1 MAKKAKRTMI
11 CSAITL
17 AIFLILATLACVTR
31 SPAESIRNYQ
41 NLTETAGV
49 CPSTDDY
56 LVLTNENIEIAG
68 EITSTISYSD
78 RRVTVTSSGGT
89 WTSGQ
94 LLNGP
99 VRFTTNIALQDG
111 RQFNVLFEGVI
122 CEDSILYML
131 PPDITPLSNGKPE
144 SQDIIF
150 PDPCTLSYV
159 TCPGGD

>member
-1 MAKKAKRTMI
+1 MAKASTMI
-11 CSAITL
+11 RST
-17 AIFLILATLACVTR
+17 IFLVLATLACVTGT
-31 SPAESIRNYQ
+31 SAEAIRNYQ

-49 CPSTDDY
+49 CPSTDNY
-56 LVLTNENIEIAG
+56 LALTNENIEIAG
-68 EITSTISYSD
+68 EIAATISYSD
-78 RRVTVTSSGGT
+78 HRVTVTSLEGT
-89 WTSGQ
+89 FTSSQ
-94 LLNGP
+94 FISGP
-99 VRFTTNIALQDG
+99 VRFTMNIAIQDG

-122 CEDSILYML
+122 CEDGILYML